1 MNYFKYGEIMKET
14 AGCGWIARLGGA
26 VLVSLLALPSHAQLM
41 LAHEG
46 HHGAGGCVI
55 ETGEF
60 PVTFS
65 AYEVP
70 EGDLPP
76 MHSFC
81 ENVPNIGKVN
91 LTIELTDRKSRE
103 IPLAVRL
110 VKEGHGGHGGGHDDG
125 AHETAVVSQEA
136 ESSEEDHDMDEHAA
150 HDMDEHEGHDM
161 DEHAGHDAQD
171 DASDGASEHGLV
183 FMPPEQHN
191 SGIIV
196 VSTTI
201 EEKGQYAL
209 LLEKQDD
216 AGNFSTAV
224 RIPLSFGRGGGHGGH
239 GGGFGMMEIL
249 LLLVVVGG
257 GAFYFMRRKKAGEA
271 AEKS

>member
-1 MNYFKYGEIMKET
+1 MKET
-14 AGCGWIARLGGA
+14 IAGCGWIVRLGGV
-26 VLVSLLALPSHAQLM
+26 VLVSLLALPLHAQLM

-91 LTIELTDRKSRE
+91 LTIELTDRSSRE
-103 IPLAVRL
+103 IPIAVRL
-110 VKEGHGGHGGGHDDG
+110 VKEEHEGHGSGHDDG
-125 AHETAVVSQEA
+125 AQETAATSQET
-136 ESSEEDHDMDEHAA
+136 ESSE
-150 HDMDEHEGHDM
+150 EGHDM

-171 DASDGASEHGLV
+171 DASHSANEHGLV
-183 FMPPEQHN
+183 YMPPEQHN

-201 EEKGQYAL
+201 EEKGSYAI

-216 AGNFSTAV
+216 AGNVSTAV
-224 RIPLSFGRGGGHGGH
+224 RIPLSFGKGGGHGGH

-249 LLLVVVGG
+249 LLLAVAGG
-257 GAFYFMRRKKAGEA
+257 GAFYYMRRKKAAEA
-271 AEKS
+271 EEKS

>member
-1 MNYFKYGEIMKET
+1 MKVKES
-14 AGCGWIARLGGA
+14 AGFVWITRIVGT
-26 VLVSLLALPSHAQLM
+26 VLISLLALPSYAQLM

-46 HHGAGGCVI
+46 HHDAGGCVI
-55 ETGEF
+55 KTGEF

-70 EGDLPP
+70 EGDIPP

-81 ENVPNIGKVN
+81 ENVPGVGKVN
-91 LTIELTDRKSRE
+91 LTVELMDRDSRE

-110 VKEGHGGHGGGHDDG
+110 VKVGHEGHGDGHTK
-125 AHETAVVSQEA
+125 ETSKAAAVSQEK
-136 ESSEEDHDMDEHAA
+136 ENKQEDHNA

-161 DEHAGHDAQD
+161 EDEHAEHN
-171 DASDGASEHGLV
+171 SSNSKTEHGV
-183 FMPPEQHN
+183 VYMPPQKHN

-196 VSTTI
+196 VSATI
-201 EEKGQYAL
+201 EEKGQYEV

-216 AGNFSTAV
+216 AGNVNTVV
-224 RIPLSFGRGGGHGGH
+224 RIPISFGKGGHGGH

-249 LLLVVVGG
+249 LLAVVAGG
-257 GAFYFMRRKKAGEA
+257 GVFYYMRRKKANEA
-271 AEKS
+271 ADQS

>member
-1 MNYFKYGEIMKET
+1 MRGT
-14 AGCGWIARLGGA
+14 VRCGWTARLGGA
-26 VLVSLLALPSHAQLM
+26 VVALLLALPSHAQLM

-55 ETGEF
+55 KTGEF

-91 LTIELTDRKSRE
+91 LTIELMDRDSRE

-110 VKEGHGGHGGGHDDG
+110 VKESHDGHGDG
-125 AHETAVVSQEA
+125 AHETDAMSQES
-136 ESSEEDHDMDEHAA
+136 ESGKDDQDTHDAA
-150 HDMDEHEGHDM
+150 EHEGHDM
-161 DEHAGHDAQD
+161 DEHTGHNAD
-171 DASDGASEHGLV
+171 DASQSAKEHGLV
-183 FMPPEQHN
+183 YMPPEQHN

-196 VSTTI
+196 VSATI
-201 EEKGQYAL
+201 EEKGQYAI

-216 AGNFSTAV
+216 AGIVHTAV
-224 RIPLSFGRGGGHGGH
+224 RIPVSFGEGGHGGH

-249 LLLVVVGG
+249 LLVAVAGG
-257 GAFYFMRRKKAGEA
+257 GAFYYMRRKKA
-271 AEKS
+271 AETADKS